1 MHYAARAMIFA
12 FTTFVKNTP
21 LYGKIASKVWKI
33 YFIYFDLW
41 LLLLSN
47 SFLFSALM
55 SHLPLLL
62 LHIAMLCEKQD
73 KASMSIEYKQSNI
86 NGIMAMCHE
95 CGQESAADDVIS
107 CHFLLTSNLVT
118 SNYSTALNCQT
129 NKQRAEQR
137 KRIYKEQ
144 FARIA
149 YFSALNYGPF
159 NRSH

>member
-1 MHYAARAMIFA
+1 
-12 FTTFVKNTP
+12 
-21 LYGKIASKVWKI
+21 
-33 YFIYFDLW
+33 
-41 LLLLSN
+41 
-47 SFLFSALM
+47 M

-62 LHIAMLCEKQD
+62 LHSAMLCEKQD

-118 SNYSTALNCQT
+118 SNYSTAPNCQT

-149 YFSALNYGPF
+149 YFSALNYGSF

>member
-1 MHYAARAMIFA
+1 MTALIAFTSCQERNQKLQQSSHARATETELIS
-12 FTTFVKNTP
+12 TKP
-21 LYGKIASKVWKI
+21 
-33 YFIYFDLW
+33 
-41 LLLLSN
+41 
-47 SFLFSALM
+47 
-55 SHLPLLL
+55 
-62 LHIAMLCEKQD
+62 MLCEKQD

-129 NKQRAEQR
+129 NKQRAEQT

-149 YFSALNYGPF
+149 YFSALNYGTF